1 MRVVVTGST
10 GLIGSGLVPRL
21 RAEGHDVL
29 RLVRR
34 EPSAADEVQWD
45 PAGRRLD
52 PAALAGVEAAVHLAG
67 VGVGD
72 RRWTPRYR
80 ATIRDS
86 RVAGTTLLAQ
96 TLAGLDPLPRVLL
109 SASAV
114 GFYGDTQD
122 RPVDETAPVG
132 SGFLADVCRV
142 WEGSTAAAQQ
152 AGIRVAHLRTGVVL
166 SGSGGALGRQ
176 LPLFRLGLG
185 GQLGDGRQYTSWV
198 TLPDEVEA
206 IRFLLTADA
215 VRGPVNL
222 TAPRPVTNAELT
234 RALAGVLHRPAPW
247 RVPAVALKVA
257 LDGLA
262 QEALLVGQRVLPAVL
277 EAAGFTFAHTEVE
290 QGLAAVLGR

>member
-45 PAGRRLD
+45 PTGRRLD

-142 WEGSTAAAQQ
+142 WEESTAAAQQ